1 MSVPPGAPLSV
12 IDVTAVLITLAA
24 VLGYV
29 NHRFIRLPSTIGL
42 MVTALLASLVVV
54 GVGGLFPALHLRQT
68 VAGFMGEIDFNRALM
83 EGMLSVLLFAG
94 ALHVNLDDLLKR
106 RWAIG
111 GLATFGVLI
120 STLTVGGLSYA
131 GLSAF
136 GMEVPLLYCLLF
148 GALISPTDPIAVLGI
163 LKTAGASRG
172 LTAKITGESLFNDG
186 VGVVVFTALVAM
198 AFGGGHGEMSVS
210 GVAALFVTEVAGGV
224 AIGLGGGYIAYR
236 ALKSVDDYA
245 LEVLITLALVL
256 GGYALA
262 SSLHMSGPL
271 AVVVAGLLIG
281 NHGTRL
287 AMSEKSAHHVHTFWT
302 LNDEILNAVLF
313 LLIGLEVLAVQLSGA
328 FIVAG
333 LIAIPICLLARMVS
347 VAVPLSLLGL
357 KKSYTPGA
365 IPILTWAGLKGG
377 VSVAL
382 ALSLPPFP
390 ERDLIVTATYV
401 VVLFSI
407 IIQGLTVGRV
417 IARLKRDEA

>member
-1 MSVPPGAPLSV
+1 MSVPPNAPLSV

-54 GVGGLFPALHLRQT
+54 AASALFPALHLQQT
-68 VAGFMGEIDFNRALM
+68 VAAFVGEIDFNRALM

-94 ALHVNLDDLLKR
+94 ALHVNLDDLMER

-111 GLATFGVLI
+111 GLASFGVLI
-120 STLTVGGLSYA
+120 STFAVAGMMFLVLGLL
-131 GLSAF
+131 GLP
-136 GMEVPLLYCLLF
+136 VPFLICLLF

-163 LKTAGASRG
+163 LKTAGASKG

-186 VGVVVFTALVAM
+186 VGVVVFTALVGI
-198 AFGGGHGEMSVS
+198 AFGGGHGSDGIGIAV
-210 GVAALFVTEVAGGV
+210 LFVQEVAGG
-224 AIGLGGGYIAYR
+224 ALIGLIGGYVTYL
-236 ALKSVDDYA
+236 ALRSVDQYA
-245 LEVLITLALVL
+245 LEVLMTLSLVL
-256 GGYALA
+256 GSYALA
-262 SSLHMSGPL
+262 SAVHASGPI

-281 NHGTRL
+281 NHGMRL
-287 AMSEKSAHHVHTFWT
+287 GMSEKTAEHVTTFWT

-313 LLIGLEVLAVQLSGA
+313 LLIGLEVFAVQFTGA
-328 FIVAG
+328 YLAAG
-333 LIAIPICLLARMVS
+333 LIAIPVCLAARLVS

-357 KKSYTPGA
+357 KRQYTKGA

-377 VSVAL
+377 ISVAL
-382 ALSLPPFP
+382 ALSLPPFAHR
-390 ERDLIVTATYV
+390 ELIITCTYI

-407 IIQGLTVGRV
+407 IVQGLTVGRV
-417 IARLKRDEA
+417 IARLKQDEAA